1 MVYSRPRKKT
11 NRSNGLDW
19 GQRRNR
25 NKVIAGSGRA
35 GGGGNQR
42 KVHIGGRTDR
52 TIRGQP
58 QNIQYFNFSDFWKS
72 SLKSDFPQN
81 YSGNL

>member
-1 MVYSRPRKKT
+1 MRWKT
-11 NRSNGLDW
+11 LGIFQAQKEDQQKQWIGL

-58 QNIQYFNFSDFWKS
+58 QNIQYFNFSDF
-72 SLKSDFPQN
+72 
-81 YSGNL
+81 